1 MMKKRT
7 LIVLTCVA
15 FVLCG
20 CTPRLVGEAKAKEA
34 GLALINQAFDAHET
48 EAEVKYH
55 EWVGITYEDGQ
66 AIQYGTEEMVRVYE
80 IRVDPDESG
89 NARYYAEVDAETG
102 LAYRAD
108 KGLSSVILTEEQEQK
123 AKSIEFPE
131 DLSKY
136 TFSEEQAEAMWY
148 SVDWLTQHFEPDH
161 PLLCSVPGMESSD
174 DSISPQQWIES
185 YAVFRHGHI
194 YLVQLLWPTMEVT
207 QIYLHHQEP

>member
-1 MMKKRT
+1 MKKI
-7 LIVLTCVA
+7 LLVIIVCFT
-15 FVLCG
+15 VLFSACS
-20 CTPRLVGEAKAKEA
+20 PRLVGEAKAKEA

-55 EWVGITYEDGQ
+55 EWVGVTSEDGQ
-66 AIQYGTEEMVRVYE
+66 AIQYGTEELIRVYE

-108 KGLSSVILTEEQEQK
+108 KGLSTAVLTEEQEQK
-123 AKSIEFPE
+123 AESIEFPE

-136 TFSEEQAEAMWY
+136 TFPEEQAEAMWF
-148 SVDWLTQHFEPDH
+148 SVDWIEQHFEPDN
-161 PLLCSVPGMESSD
+161 PLLCSVPSMESSD

-185 YAVFRHGHI
+185 YAVFRNGHI

-207 QIYLHHQEP
+207 MVYLHHQEP